1 MEIEMALGQS
11 GGECGAMIGD
21 RFVGWPNIAGMEEN
35 FVGIGT
41 KYTISN
47 IVYLHIKD

>member
-1 MEIEMALGQS
+1 MWS
-11 GGECGAMIGD
+11 NDWD

-41 KYTISN
+41 ATKYTISH
-47 IVYLHIKD
+47 ILYLHIKD